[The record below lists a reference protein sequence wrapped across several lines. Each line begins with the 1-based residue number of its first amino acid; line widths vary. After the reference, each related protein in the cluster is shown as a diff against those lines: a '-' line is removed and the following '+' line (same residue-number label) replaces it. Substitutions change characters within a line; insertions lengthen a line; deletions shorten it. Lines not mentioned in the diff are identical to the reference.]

1 MEMGVKSSFV
11 VMAHIVTAGTLE
23 KGQCSWWISVLAK
36 GQGGDIRK
44 NRIGRVADLIGRIVN
59 YSAEQNGQNSAHAC
73 RLQPESLMNHPTV
86 YNPDSAR
93 RLSFIQICS
102 CTEANEDR
110 PRITV
115 VANHGQSRE
124 ETCFSSS
131 SLFFRKEKNN
141 NIDKYSS

>member
-1 MEMGVKSSFV
+1 MQLVDIRFSEG
-11 VMAHIVTAGTLE
+11 ARWRYLWT
-23 KGQCSWWISVLAK
+23 
-36 GQGGDIRK
+36 IRK

-73 RLQPESLMNHPTV
+73 RLQRAPESLMNHPTV
-86 YNPDSAR
+86 YNPDSAQ
-93 RLSFIQICS
+93 RLGCVQICA

-124 ETCFSSS
+124 EICF
-131 SLFFRKEKNN
+131 FFFFFPFFPEGKNN